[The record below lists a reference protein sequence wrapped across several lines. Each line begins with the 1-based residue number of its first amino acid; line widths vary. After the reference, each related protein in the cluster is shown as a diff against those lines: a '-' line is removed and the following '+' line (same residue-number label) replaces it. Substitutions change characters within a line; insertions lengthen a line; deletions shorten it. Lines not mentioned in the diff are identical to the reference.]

1 MFWRLNTGVVR
12 VAVVAAVVER
22 ATGAT
27 AERSPKATAER
38 SPGAA
43 ATTMLFL
50 SMGRK
55 AEEVDF
61 C

>member
-1 MFWRLNTGVVR
+1 VFCRLNTGVVR
-12 VAVVAAVVER
+12 GAVVAAV
-22 ATGAT
+22 
-27 AERSPKATAER
+27 AERSPWATAER

-50 SMGRK
+50 SMGMK
-55 AEEVDF
+55 ADEEDF

>member
-1 MFWRLNTGVVR
+1 MLNTGVVR
-12 VAVVAAVVER
+12 GAVVAAVVVR
-22 ATGAT
+22 ATGAI
-27 AERSPKATAER
+27 AERSPAATAER

-50 SMGRK
+50 SIGRK